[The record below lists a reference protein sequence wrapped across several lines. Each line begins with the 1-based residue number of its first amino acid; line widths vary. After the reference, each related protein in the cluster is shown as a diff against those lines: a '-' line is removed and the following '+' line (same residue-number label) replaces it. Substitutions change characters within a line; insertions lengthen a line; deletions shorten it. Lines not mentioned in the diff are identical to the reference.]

1 MANGLLEVSGL
12 VAGYQSLAV
21 LKEVDLS
28 IDARTIVALIGRVGA
43 GKTTLLHSIVGLVK
57 PTTGT
62 IRFDGEDITPLPAHE
77 RTRRGIALV
86 PEGRRL
92 FKGMTVHENLMVGA
106 HTIQDAAAQRATL
119 EQVHAMFPVLAE
131 RARQVVG
138 TLSGGEQQMCALGRA
153 LMSQPRLLVID
164 ELSLGLAPLVVD
176 RLIEAVVAIR
186 DKGTTVL
193 LVEQDVAL
201 ALSVADKAVA
211 LDSGMVRA
219 VVHAHEPSRMDDMRN
234 LYLGIVA

>member
-1 MANGLLEVSGL
+1 MPNGLLEVSGL
-12 VAGYQSLAV
+12 VAGHQSLAV
-21 LKEVDLS
+21 LKEVDLTV
-28 IDARTIVALIGRVGA
+28 DARSILALIGRVGA

-57 PTTGT
+57 PTAGT
-62 IRFDGEDITPLPAHE
+62 IRFDGEDITALPAHE
-77 RTRRGIALV
+77 RTRRGMALV

-106 HTIQDAAAQRATL
+106 HAIHDRAAQRDTL

-211 LDSGMVRA
+211 LDRGMVRA
-219 VVHAHEPSRMDDMRN
+219 VGHAHEPSRMEEMRN
-234 LYLGIVA
+234 LYLGTVA

>member
-1 MANGLLEVSGL
+1 MPEGLLEVSGL

-21 LKEVDLS
+21 LKQVEFAVEE
-28 IDARTIVALIGRVGA
+28 RTIFALIGRVGA

-57 PTTGT
+57 PTAGT
-62 IRFDGEDITPLPAHE
+62 VCFDGEDLAPLAAHE

-92 FKGMTVHENLMVGA
+92 FKGMTVRENLMVGA
-106 HTIQDAAAQRATL
+106 HAIRDAAAQRATL
-119 EQVHAMFPVLAE
+119 ESVHALFPVLAE
-131 RARQVVG
+131 RAGQVVG
-138 TLSGGEQQMCALGRA
+138 TLSGGEQQMCAIGRA
-153 LMSQPRLLVID
+153 LMSQPRLLMID

-186 DKGTTVL
+186 DRGTTVL

-211 LDSGMVRA
+211 LDRGMVRA
-219 VVHAHEPSRMDDMRN
+219 VGHAHSPSSMEEIQR